1 MQVQVLNNPS
11 TDEFRQVLQ
20 SLEPNIVYFQGEQIE
35 DREEIGSLRWA
46 DADLSTP
53 ESLCG
58 LFGSTLPPTVSD
70 GQQDIIFLVLLHN
83 VSDMNST
90 VDFSIPVRYN
100 CAACN
105 INHNIFLNLPSNGFT
120 GLFRDPKW

>member
-20 SLEPNIVYFQGEQIE
+20 SLEPSIVYFQGEQVE

-46 DADLSTP
+46 DVDLSTP

-70 GQQDIIFLVLLHN
+70 GHQDVIILLA
-83 VSDMNST
+83 S
-90 VDFSIPVRYN
+90 
-100 CAACN
+100 C
-105 INHNIFLNLPSNGFT
+105 L
-120 GLFRDPKW
+120 